1 MVFTFDTLTLI
12 NVYSQTQSVILMKC
26 SMERKKN
33 KWIICTVNAEYEWE
47 KSQGITLCLSHAP
60 KDSSLMMQ
68 MQIISIQISLVY
80 QFNIINHKRANGICI
95 DASVPSCLSVKL
107 QSMECICNL
116 LFICLFAIQIKL
128 LFCFVEFFFFG
139 NI

>member
-1 MVFTFDTLTLI
+1 MF
-12 NVYSQTQSVILMKC
+12 NGEKH
-26 SMERKKN
+26 K
-33 KWIICTVNAEYEWE
+33 KWIVCTVNAEYEWE

-80 QFNIINHKRANGICI
+80 QFNIINHERANGICI
-95 DASVPSCLSVKL
+95 DASVSSCSSMKL

-128 LFCFVEFFFFG
+128 LFCFVKFFFWKYLSDLYRRCMCVYAFLLSWT
-139 NI
+139 ISSLL